1 MKSLLVGLAV
11 GVGLGFLFAPA
22 RGEDTRQ
29 ELGERLNHIARNARR
44 KAPQAAQ
51 QVGEVMK
58 PAMESEDDD
67 LISEIREKKDHAR
80 STSPAL

>member
-22 RGEDTRQ
+22 RGENTRH
-29 ELGERLNHIARNARR
+29 ELGERLNDMARNDQR

-51 QVGEVMK
+51 RVGEAMK
-58 PAMESEDDD
+58 PGTESEDDD
-67 LISEIREKKDHAR
+67 LISEIRSKKDHAR
-80 STSPAL
+80 FTSPAL